1 MTSHP
6 RQDAGTHHATGLQ
19 NALAQMR
26 SILALPASA
35 NDELKQVLQEHGVD
49 VERSIDAYLQR
60 HAQQPV
66 QAVTAGTSTV
76 AKPEVFDL
84 TEDTMT
90 VTKPDVASPVK
101 PIESRSRA
109 KPPPSAKSAHSSP
122 GRSIASYFTL
132 KSGSTM
138 KDSPSRAAVAPTSA
152 VSNVAPGHR
161 LSSSSSSAIASTSD
175 AAPADRTAESVVT
188 RTANDRDVLDFKH
201 DDSNGPVSSDAPS
214 SSQPPLSNTPAVPT
228 SSDWS
233 ASTDPA
239 LTPFHG
245 PWVDH
250 LALWQAGK
258 PVPYLHLARSFEYI
272 EDSAGLGRLKM
283 IQHLTHMFW

>member
-1 MTSHP
+1 
-6 RQDAGTHHATGLQ
+6 
-19 NALAQMR
+19 LAQMR

-35 NDELKQVLQEHGVD
+35 NDELKQVLQEHSVD

-66 QAVTAGTSTV
+66 QALHAGTSTA

-84 TEDTMT
+84 TEDAVPTAT
-90 VTKPDVASPVK
+90 STPDVASPVK

-122 GRSIASYFTL
+122 GRSIASYFTP

-138 KDSPSRAAVAPTSA
+138 KDSPSRAAVAQTSGG
-152 VSNVAPGHR
+152 SNVASGHR
-161 LSSSSSSAIASTSD
+161 LSSSSSSSAIASISD
-175 AAPADRTAESVVT
+175 PATADRTAESVVT

-201 DDSNGPVSSDAPS
+201 DDSNGPVSFDARS
-214 SSQPPLSNTPAVPT
+214 SSQPPLSSTPAVPT
-228 SSDWS
+228 SSDWT